1 MISGIKV
8 FQIMFLRQLNF
19 AVLSVQQLFY
29 AYEGSA
35 LKITNQFAIRRLT
48 GCSLK
53 KCILT
58 TVKKLKGCE
67 YFNSTPVCKKKEP
80 GFFRSSEKISS
91 NRKSTDVISCQL
103 LPKLFLPENLHLLNY
118 ILNEYFDEC
127 DLACI
132 FNISAN

>member
-35 LKITNQFAIRRLT
+35 LKITNQFAIRQLT

-53 KCILT
+53 KCLLT

-67 YFNSTPVCKKKEP
+67 YFIQHPYVKRRGTWFLSFHRKNIKQQKKYRRHFLLAVAKA
-80 GFFRSSEKISS
+80 FF
-91 NRKSTDVISCQL
+91 
-103 LPKLFLPENLHLLNY
+103 
-118 ILNEYFDEC
+118 
-127 DLACI
+127 A
-132 FNISAN
+132 